1 MPQTGAPVNASR
13 LGAGFTDNFHRM
25 SNQPIEGVTVVDHP
39 LVKARVAVLR
49 DAGTSTELFRRTL
62 NQLAA
67 LIAFEATRGLAVA
80 TREVKSPLAACEGHF
95 LRDPITIV
103 PILRAGLGM
112 AEALLQVLPE
122 ARVGHVGLARNEKTF
137 LPEHY
142 YFKAPAD
149 LAASDVFIVD
159 PMLATGNSAGD
170 AADELKKQGATRLTL
185 VALVG
190 CMQGARHFRQRHP
203 DIPVLL
209 AAMDP
214 ELNSAAY
221 IVPGLGD
228 AGDRYFG
235 T

>member
-1 MPQTGAPVNASR
+1 MP
-13 LGAGFTDNFHRM
+13 DN
-25 SNQPIEGVTVVDHP
+25 PIPGVTVVDHP
-39 LVKARVAVLR
+39 LVKARVAMLR
-49 DAGTSTELFRRTL
+49 DESTPTELFRRTL
-62 NQLAA
+62 SQLAA
-67 LIAFEATRGLAVA
+67 LVAFEATRRLALSD
-80 TREVKSPLAACEGHF
+80 KSVTTPLAKCAGHA
-95 LRDPITIV
+95 LRDPVTIV

-112 AEALLQVLPE
+112 AEALLAVLPE

-149 LAASDVFIVD
+149 LGSSSVFIVD

-170 AADELKKQGATRLTL
+170 AADELKRQGAKDLTL
-185 VALVG
+185 IALVG
-190 CMQGARHFRQRHP
+190 CVQGATHFRERHP
-203 DIPVLL
+203 DIPVFL

-214 ELNSAAY
+214 ELNATAY